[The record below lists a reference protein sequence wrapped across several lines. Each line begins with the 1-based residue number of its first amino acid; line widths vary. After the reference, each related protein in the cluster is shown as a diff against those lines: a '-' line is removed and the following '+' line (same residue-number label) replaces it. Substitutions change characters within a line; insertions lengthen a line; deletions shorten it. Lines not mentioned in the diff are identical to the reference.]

1 MQTAFQAAPVR
12 RISSHDEE
20 EMKQSTLALHS
31 QVPVNLSLAR
41 LQKRAG
47 HAATLLKVM
56 ANPNRLIILCQ
67 LAEGEKAVGELE
79 RVVGLSQSALSQ
91 HLSVL
96 RQQGVVTTR
105 RSAQSIFYSLASKE
119 VETIMVALHDV
130 FCAKSR

>member
-1 MQTAFQAAPVR
+1 
-12 RISSHDEE
+12 
-20 EMKQSTLALHS
+20 MKQSTLALHS
-31 QVPVNLSLAR
+31 QVPVNLSLTR

-56 ANPNRLIILCQ
+56 ANANRLIILCQ

-105 RSAQSIFYSLASKE
+105 RSAQSIFYSLASRE
-119 VETIMVALHDV
+119 VQTIMLALHDV
-130 FCAKSR
+130 CCAKTR

>member
-1 MQTAFQAAPVR
+1 
-12 RISSHDEE
+12 
-20 EMKQSTLALHS
+20 MKQPTLAVHA
-31 QVPVNLSLAR
+31 QVPVNVSLAR

-119 VETIMVALHDV
+119 VETIMLALHDV
-130 FCAKSR
+130 FCAKIR

>member
-1 MQTAFQAAPVR
+1 
-12 RISSHDEE
+12 
-20 EMKQSTLALHS
+20 MKQPTLAVHA
-31 QVPVNLSLAR
+31 QIPVNVSLAR

-105 RSAQSIFYSLASKE
+105 RSAQSIFYSLASRE
-119 VETIMVALHDV
+119 VQTIMLALHDV
-130 FCAKSR
+130 CCAKTR

>member
-1 MQTAFQAAPVR
+1 
-12 RISSHDEE
+12 
-20 EMKQSTLALHS
+20 MKRSTLALAS
-31 QVPVNLSLAR
+31 QIPMSLDLAS
-41 LQKRAG
+41 LQQRAG

-79 RVVGLSQSALSQ
+79 NVVGLSQSALSQ
-91 HLSVL
+91 HLGVL

-119 VETIMVALHDV
+119 VQTIMLALHDV
-130 FCAKSR
+130 FCTDPG

>member
-1 MQTAFQAAPVR
+1 
-12 RISSHDEE
+12 
-20 EMKQSTLALHS
+20 MKQSTLALHS
-31 QVPVNLSLAR
+31 ELVANVNLAR

-119 VETIMVALHDV
+119 AQIIMLALHDV
-130 FCAKSR
+130 FCAKGR

>member
-1 MQTAFQAAPVR
+1 MR
-12 RISSHDEE
+12 
-20 EMKQSTLALHS
+20 QSTLALRS
-31 QVPVNLSLAR
+31 QVPMSVDLAR

-67 LAEGEKAVGELE
+67 LAEREKSVGELE

-96 RQQGVVTTR
+96 RKQGVVITR

-119 VETIMVALHDV
+119 VQTIMLALHDV
-130 FCAKSR
+130 FCAKAR

>member
-1 MQTAFQAAPVR
+1 
-12 RISSHDEE
+12 
-20 EMKQSTLALHS
+20 MKESTLALRS
-31 QVPVNLSLAR
+31 QIPTNVNLAR

-67 LAEGEKAVGELE
+67 LAEGERAVGELE
-79 RVVGLSQSALSQ
+79 RAVGLSQSALSQ

-105 RSAQSIFYSLASKE
+105 RSAQSIFYSLASQE